1 MLSSKIE
8 RLQAKHDERIK
19 AVRELLGHVHAVQEQ
34 EDAEVRA
41 IKGQTFKSLQQLSSQ
56 LEGSSDL
63 YSAQLFRNFTS
74 LALSVEGKLS
84 RMQVKARSL
93 QDKLRQINQA
103 KNHALSKLRKQR
115 GLTLSGSKRKMRRA
129 GKMLVELVE
138 TLVFVLSQEPQLK
151 SIEEEGKDVKE
162 DDETTVSTL
171 SSKFKKF
178 KDKLDSYRRQSEQ
191 EVNAQQKLMSGLEK
205 DVAAAEARNAL
216 MLQNLRSG
224 LETNKQVA
232 SEHLLALQA
241 LEGGRS
247 KALETL
253 NASLRIV
260 SQNHPAS
267 LQTLEQQER
276 ALARALHDRNE
287 QDEAALMAMKR
298 ASDEMAEEAEDAI
311 NNQNSEGDTIDSK
324 LEEDITSWLDELESS
339 YDVVEQETIVAN
351 MTLDNDKDTVRRAIE
366 EIHKGEKRLAR
377 MVDPV
382 RKKLDALEG
391 KISKESQ
398 RLEGNMLHVQSAT
411 PTLSSSIAAGLQ
423 RLSAALQQ
431 TEEELNGRMEEEAES
446 LAAAVARAKKEES
459 AKDSEV
465 AEKVKSS
472 LAPVKVRMQADQTRF
487 DKVMKDRQSMN
498 EFNASAMLPSAMT
511 GGAAR

>member
-129 GKMLVELVE
+129 GKML
-138 TLVFVLSQEPQLK
+138 LK